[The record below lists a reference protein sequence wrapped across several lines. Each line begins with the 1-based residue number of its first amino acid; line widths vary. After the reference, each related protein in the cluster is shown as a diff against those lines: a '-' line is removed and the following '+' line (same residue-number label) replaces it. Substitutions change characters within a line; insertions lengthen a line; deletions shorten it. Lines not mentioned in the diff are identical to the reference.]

1 MAKVQDIGPYSA
13 YAIAV
18 KYGYKGTE
26 EEWVKEQEANRK
38 AAEAAAAAA
47 AQSAKDAAA
56 SASGVA
62 QSGQQA
68 VQGIKDAQT
77 AAEQAIDTA
86 KQQAVQAAQ
95 AEADKAATS
104 AGQAAS
110 SAAEAAQSAT
120 NAAAEV
126 GKVQSAGTSAVQA
139 VQAAQNTATETVF
152 DAQQSAVQAVSQAQ
166 TAAVSA
172 VQAEGTSQTSAV
184 STAASSALSGIA
196 DAKDAALSGVAQAG
210 AEQVSAVG
218 TAGTSAVQ
226 DINNAKAAA
235 LEEIDAASAAL
246 PAPTISD
253 VGKVPVVNEDGTG
266 YKLRNISSND
276 ELNNKIDA
284 LYNILANKCATK
296 AELDQLFV
304 DWWHG
309 QWVEGESTYNS
320 MLARWFGNV
329 LHDDRVHGVKMPLF
343 ATSSSPTGEKT
354 DDSVGLVCEPST
366 EAEAKR
372 DDFAHLAQFWCCEV
386 SAEKNA
392 DGTHTIYA
400 CEFIDPLDVVRA
412 GGPDDGR
419 HLVWVLQKNTYTR
432 EWDEDGYRYF
442 KMRCDPVEGE
452 GWETWP
458 QGTDRQGT
466 VYPYIANPKYGAGLE
481 DDGTIGCRTGLPP
494 VNYSSHNSNVQL
506 WRKRGG
512 QYAGAA
518 GNLLKWQLAMI
529 WLKYGVKGN
538 SGTIEGHSSQSLQYA
553 AAVSESGVQ
562 RILLTTAQA
571 SNFKVGY
578 NVIVGTPNTAAS
590 SGQTDRGQASMCSI
604 RKNKRVTKIETVQVE
619 EESYGAVY
627 VEDGDNTFDTT
638 AGTTYISNMPY
649 WSGWNDTVQGN
660 DGSRYD
666 PTNGHDTGLIQ
677 KTEFQPGGYLILA
690 DELWQWGTD
699 EAGDFTFDCY
709 TCHDQTKVTTNGS
722 ISGDYTKQ
730 EDLTLTFPQ
739 GTADAWWY
747 IEDTAV
753 AADRGVLWPAKVS
766 TEAGTGTG
774 VRDGIAV
781 HPRTSGVRAG
791 WCCCSLNG
799 WGEAGLAARISY
811 NSVTISYWNGCAG
824 APGLSG

>member
-1 MAKVQDIGPYSA
+1 MAKIQEIGPYSA

-18 KYGYKGTE
+18 KYGYQGTE
-26 EEWVKEQEANRK
+26 EEWVQEQEANRK

-68 VQGIKDAQT
+68 VQSIKDAQT

-95 AEADKAATS
+95 AEAEKAATS

-139 VQAAQNTATETVF
+139 VQAAQNTATEAVSA
-152 DAQQSAVQAVSQAQ
+152 AQQTATQAVSQAQ

-196 DAKDAALSGVAQAG
+196 DAKDAALSDVAQAG

-226 DINNAKAAA
+226 DVNDAKTAA

-253 VGKVPVVNEDGTG
+253 VGKVPAVNEDGTG
-266 YKLRNISSND
+266 YELINISSND
-276 ELNNKIDA
+276 KLNKKIDA

-329 LHDDRVHGVKMPLF
+329 LHDDRVHGFKAPLF

-372 DDFAHLAQFWCCEV
+372 DDFAHLAQFWCVEV
-386 SAEKNA
+386 AAEKNT

-412 GGPDDGR
+412 GGPDDGK

-442 KMRCDPVEGE
+442 KMQCNAAE

-458 QGTDRQGT
+458 QGTDRQKH
-466 VYPYIANPKYGAGLE
+466 VYPYMANPKYGAGLE
-481 DDGTIGCRTGLPP
+481 DDGSIGCRTGLPP
-494 VNYSSHNSNVQL
+494 VNYSSHNDNVAL
-506 WRKRGG
+506 WRKRGS
-512 QYAGAA
+512 QYAGAS
-518 GNLLKWQLAMI
+518 GNLLKFQLTMI

-538 SGTIEGHSSQSLQYA
+538 SGTIEGHSSQNLQYA

-571 SNFKVGY
+571 ANFRVGY
-578 NVIVGTPNTAAS
+578 NVIVGTPNNEAE
-590 SGQTDRGQASMCSI
+590 SGQTDRNQASMYSI
-604 RKNKRVTKIETVQVE
+604 RKNKLVTKIETVRVGEQD
-619 EESYGAVY
+619 YGAVY
-627 VEDGDNTFDTT
+627 VEDGENTFDTT
-638 AGTTYISNMPY
+638 AGATYISNMPY

-666 PTNGHDTGLIQ
+666 PTNGHDTGLVQ
-677 KTEFQPGGYLILA
+677 KTEFQNGGYLILA

-699 EAGDFTFDCY
+699 EDGNFTFDCY
-709 TCHDQTKVTTNGS
+709 TCHDQTKVTTKGS
-722 ISGDYTKQ
+722 ISGDYEKQ
-730 EDLTLTFPQ
+730 EDLTLTFPA
-739 GTADAWWY
+739 GTPDAWWY
-747 IEDTAV
+747 IEDTAI

-766 TEAGTGTG
+766 TEAGSGTG
-774 VRDGIAV
+774 VKDGFYLA
-781 HPRTSGVRAG
+781 PRTSGVRAG
-791 WCCCSLNG
+791 WCCHGLGN
-799 WGEAGLAARISY
+799 WGFAGLAARASGAGAAFR
-811 NSVTISYWNGCAG
+811 TWDGCAG
-824 APGLSG
+824 SPGLSG

>member
-1 MAKVQDIGPYSA
+1 MAKIQEIGPYSA

-18 KYGYKGTE
+18 KYGYQGTE
-26 EEWVKEQEANRK
+26 EEWVQEQEANRK

-68 VQGIKDAQT
+68 VQSIKDAQT

-95 AEADKAATS
+95 AEAEKAATS

-139 VQAAQNTATETVF
+139 VQAAQNTATEAVSA
-152 DAQQSAVQAVSQAQ
+152 AQQTATQAVSQAQ

-196 DAKDAALSGVAQAG
+196 DAKDAALSDVAQAG

-226 DINNAKAAA
+226 DVNDAKTAA

-253 VGKVPVVNEDGTG
+253 VGKVPAVNEDGTG
-266 YKLRNISSND
+266 YELINISSND
-276 ELNNKIDA
+276 KLNKKIDA

-309 QWVEGESTYNS
+309 QWVEGESSYNS

-329 LHDDRVHGVKMPLF
+329 LHDDRVHGFKAPLF
-343 ATSSSPTGEKT
+343 VTSSSPTGEKT

-372 DDFAHLAQFWCCEV
+372 DDFAHLAQFWCVEV
-386 SAEKNA
+386 AAEKNT

-412 GGPDDGR
+412 GGPDDGK

-432 EWDEDGYRYF
+432 EWDEGGYRYF
-442 KMRCDPVEGE
+442 KMQCNAAE

-458 QGTDRQGT
+458 QGTDRQKH
-466 VYPYIANPKYGAGLE
+466 VYPYMANPKYGAGLE
-481 DDGTIGCRTGLPP
+481 DDGSIGCRTGLPP
-494 VNYSSHNSNVQL
+494 VNYTSHNNNVTL
-506 WRKRGG
+506 WRQRGS
-512 QYAGAA
+512 QYAGAS

-538 SGTIEGHSSQSLQYA
+538 SGTIEGHSSQNLQYA

-578 NVIVGTPNTAAS
+578 NVIVGVTG
-590 SGQTDRGQASMCSI
+590 SGDNKDRGQASMYSI
-604 RKNKRVTKIETVQVE
+604 RKNKRVTKIETVQIE

-677 KTEFQPGGYLILA
+677 KTEFMAGAYLILA

-699 EAGDFTFDCY
+699 DDGNFTFDCY

-739 GTADAWWY
+739 GTPDAWWY
-747 IEDTAV
+747 IEDTAI

-766 TEAGTGTG
+766 TEAGSGTG
-774 VRDGIAV
+774 VKDGFYLAL
-781 HPRTSGVRAG
+781 RTSGVRAG
-791 WCCCSLNG
+791 WCCGPLAA
-799 WGEAGLAARISY
+799 WGDAGLAARASDY
-811 NSVTISYWNGCAG
+811 GTTRSHWSGCAG
-824 APGLSG
+824 SPGLSG